1 VHKKQRYHCVLTM
14 TTRKLPL
21 TLLCMIVIVSTVSFL
36 PVQEARASTE
46 LKYDDGTAENGWSA
60 EPGIEHA
67 VRFSLQP
74 GRSSAKILIA
84 RFFIYSNPD
93 TFRLHIYGS
102 GVTDP
107 ALDVNP
113 AGTGWF
119 DVDLSSYNIV
129 VSGDFYISIEYLS
142 SQGPAIGMDTTSPID
157 LRTCSREPPE
167 LLWEISES
175 SDLMIRAVVDQ
186 VSAPVG
192 GIVMPTNKLE
202 IVAPLAALAGLVVAV
217 SAVVAIKKRRD

>member
-1 VHKKQRYHCVLTM
+1 MKTH
-14 TTRKLPL
+14 KLPL
-21 TLLCMIVIVSTVSFL
+21 ILLLMVVIVSTVCFL
-36 PVQEARASTE
+36 PLQEAKASVE
-46 LKYDDGTAENGWSA
+46 LAYDDGTAESGLTA
-60 EPGIEHA
+60 EPPIEHA

-74 GRSSAKILIA
+74 GWSSAKILIA
-84 RFFIYSNPD
+84 RYFIWSNPD

-107 ALDVNP
+107 ALDVTP

-119 DVDLSSYNIV
+119 VVDLSTYNIV

-192 GIVMPTNKLE
+192 GIVMPPNKLE
-202 IVAPLAALAGLVVAV
+202 IVAPFAALAGLIVAV
-217 SAVVAIKKRRD
+217 SAVVVVKRRRD